1 MNLICLGQNVQVF
14 VRCRP
19 LNNMEKNIK
28 SYSVVELPTNKEVVV
43 KGMPLNLYSKEFH
56 YDRYLNVNVKLLG
69 INMFFPSLKCSFL
82 NLFKSKVKS
91 QKSKIKNQLKKLK

>member
-1 MNLICLGQNVQVF
+1 
-14 VRCRP
+14 
-19 LNNMEKNIK
+19 MEKNIK

-69 INMFFPSLKCSFL
+69 INMFFLSL
-82 NLFKSKVKS
+82 
-91 QKSKIKNQLKKLK
+91 